1 MASVTGFRVAGALVA
16 AVLAVAPLLPA
27 QHVHEAEEHGHLH
40 RTVHQHLSPHALLPE
55 AGFRRHVED
64 DDEPILT
71 LSAVFT
77 IPASVHAVSAPPV
90 DAIALV
96 DAPPVSSFHRHVPY
110 VEPLIHGPPRAP
122 APLRGPP
129 FLPAV

>member
-1 MASVTGFRVAGALVA
+1 MATVTGFRVAGALVA

-27 QHVHEAEEHGHLH
+27 QHVHEAEEHGHVH
-40 RTVHQHLSPHALLPE
+40 RLVHQHLSPHAVLPE
-55 AGFRRHVED
+55 AGFRRHVEG

-77 IPASVHAVSAPPV
+77 IPAPVFAVSAPPV
-90 DAIALV
+90 DVVAFV
-96 DAPPVSSFHRHVPY
+96 DPPAVPSFHRHVQY

-122 APLRGPP
+122 ASPRAPP
-129 FLPAV
+129 SLPAV

>member
-1 MASVTGFRVAGALVA
+1 MAPVTGFRVAGALVA
-16 AVLAVAPLLPA
+16 AVLALAPLLPA
-27 QHVHEAEEHGHLH
+27 QHVHEAEEHGHVQ

-77 IPASVHAVSAPPV
+77 IPASVHAVSAP
-90 DAIALV
+90 LV
-96 DAPPVSSFHRHVPY
+96 DVVAFVDPPAAPSFLRHVPY

-122 APLRGPP
+122 ASLRGPT

>member
-1 MASVTGFRVAGALVA
+1 MAPVTGFRVAGALVA

-27 QHVHEAEEHGHLH
+27 QHVHEAEEHGRVH

-71 LSAVFT
+71 LLAVFT
-77 IPASVHAVSAPPV
+77 IPGPAPAVSAPPG
-90 DAIALV
+90 DAIALI

-122 APLRGPP
+122 ATLRGPP
-129 FLPAV
+129 VLPAI